1 MSLLHRHKP
10 DAFET
15 LLRPHLDALYRLAYR
30 FTGNPADAEDLV
42 QDVLI
47 KLYPR
52 RAELAS
58 IEQLRPWLA
67 RVLYRQFVDNGR
79 RHARSPFA
87 SLQQTRDSD
96 QLAPEDP
103 LAALPDPAPGPE
115 EMAVL
120 HAGHLCLQQALDS
133 LGADHRLVLMLH
145 DVEGYTLNELE
156 TLLETPL
163 GTLKSRLH
171 RARRQLRDRL
181 EAEREPF
188 GAARRVNP

>member
-30 FTGNPADAEDLV
+30 LTGNPADAEDLV
-42 QDVLI
+42 QDVLT
-47 KLYPR
+47 KLYPQ
-52 RAELAS
+52 RAVLAS

-79 RHARSPFA
+79 RHARTPFA
-87 SLQQTRDSD
+87 SVQQTRECEQRVS
-96 QLAPEDP
+96 EDP
-103 LAALPDPAPGPE
+103 LAGLPDPAPGPE
-115 EMAVL
+115 EMAARQ
-120 HAGHLCLQQALDS
+120 AGRVCLQHALDS
-133 LGADHRLVLMLH
+133 LGAEHRLVLMLH
-145 DVEGYTLNELE
+145 DVEGYTLSELE
-156 TLLETPL
+156 TMLEIPL

-188 GAARRVNP
+188 GAARRVSS